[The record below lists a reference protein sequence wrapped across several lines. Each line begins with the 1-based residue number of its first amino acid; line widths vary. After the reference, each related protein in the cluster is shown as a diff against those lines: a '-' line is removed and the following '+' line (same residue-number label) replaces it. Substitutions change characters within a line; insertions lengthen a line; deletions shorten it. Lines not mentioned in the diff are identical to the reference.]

1 MAPNAKYEEYT
12 KKEIEFIDGELKDWF
27 LTRRFNMER
36 NMALK
41 KTLDTAN
48 FTGLSQ
54 NNASVPDAQRVL
66 WSDLVQ
72 GKPEM
77 QDSLSTNAK
86 QMKAEM
92 YTTMFKDA
100 TDYDHPCRV
109 SGASYMRCLSDNYKQ
124 FSKTRQATCM
134 ASFKAFDGC
143 RKETLDSQAK
153 SIENAL
159 VKQDIADRRA
169 KSLFE
174 RRSILMDTQK
184 C

>member
-1 MAPNAKYEEYT
+1 MIT
-12 KKEIEFIDGELKDWF
+12 SDLFF
-27 LTRRFNMER
+27 LFR
-36 NMALK
+36 LV
-41 KTLDTAN
+41 
-48 FTGLSQ
+48 
-54 NNASVPDAQRVL
+54 VPDLEDWGFDFCEQA
-66 WSDLVQ
+66 D
-72 GKPEM
+72 
-77 QDSLSTNAK
+77 
-86 QMKAEM
+86 M

-100 TDYDHPCRV
+100 TDFDHPCRV
-109 SGASYMRCLSDNYKQ
+109 GGATYLRCVSDNYKQ

-153 SIENAL
+153 AVENSL